1 MSGWRS
7 RREIN
12 VVLPLP
18 RKPVTRSTGSL
29 PSAAKRPHQPGVEW
43 VERPPRE
50 ARRLGPE
57 RPEVLDDDGAALAIP
72 KDVDSTSPVVE
83 PQPEMAEH
91 LVHQLHPKDTR
102 PAAAVLLGPVLARQ
116 HVTEGAHSRS
126 VVPPTREDTWRRRS
140 SAASVS
146 TSTRSPAGSART
158 AARIRR
164 TTSRAESSPARSAA
178 AGS

>member
-50 ARRLGPE
+50 ERRLGPE
-57 RPEVLDDDGAALAIP
+57 RPEVLDDDGASLAIP
-72 KDVDSTSPVVE
+72 QDVDSASPVVE
-83 PQPEMAEH
+83 PQTERAEH
-91 LVHQLHPKDTR
+91 PVHQWHSKDTR
-102 PAAAVLLGPVLARQ
+102 PAAAALLGPVVARPP
-116 HVTEGAHSRS
+116 VTEAAHSR
-126 VVPPTREDTWRRRS
+126 
-140 SAASVS
+140 
-146 TSTRSPAGSART
+146 
-158 AARIRR
+158 
-164 TTSRAESSPARSAA
+164 
-178 AGS
+178 